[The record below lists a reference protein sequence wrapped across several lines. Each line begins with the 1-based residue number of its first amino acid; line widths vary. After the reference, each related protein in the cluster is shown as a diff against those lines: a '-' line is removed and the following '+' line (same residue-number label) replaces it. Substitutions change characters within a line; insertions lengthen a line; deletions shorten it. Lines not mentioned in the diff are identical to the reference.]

1 MEKKMCILVYRCDI
15 LLSPSKENEHL
26 VLETLAFLSICG
38 FSMWMFF
45 CYRVGALL
53 FRYRIFSDIW
63 WFSAVGS
70 ALSVARA
77 VVCLGTRFLFTVA
90 PVMSMV
96 KEWCVGCGQGV
107 PELVCWLWERS
118 FLLVVAY
125 HQGLWALSVIQA
137 LPLLGSVLQ
146 RWMDRWR
153 QTHTSLWFI
162 CGGGD
167 H

>member
-1 MEKKMCILVYRCDI
+1 MISFFLLPKKISISFWKHWLFFLYVVFLCECSSAVELVPCF
-15 LLSPSKENEHL
+15 STTEN
-26 VLETLAFLSICG
+26 
-38 FSMWMFF
+38 
-45 CYRVGALL
+45 
-53 FRYRIFSDIW
+53 FSDVW

-70 ALSVARA
+70 PLSVARA

-90 PVMSMV
+90 PLMSMV

-118 FLLVVAY
+118 FLMVVAY
-125 HQGLWALSVIQA
+125 HQGLWALSVIRA
-137 LPLLGSVLQ
+137 LPLLESAL
-146 RWMDRWR
+146 RSWMDRWR

-162 CGGGD
+162 CRGGG